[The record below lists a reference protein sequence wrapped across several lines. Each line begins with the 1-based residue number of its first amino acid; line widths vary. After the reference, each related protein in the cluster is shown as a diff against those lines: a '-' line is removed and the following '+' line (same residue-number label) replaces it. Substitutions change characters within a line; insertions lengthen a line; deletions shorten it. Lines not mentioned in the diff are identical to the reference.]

1 MGHAR
6 CDRAV
11 RLLQQASSSDRAGT
25 GSHGWTTPVQD
36 TPAGQAFSGSHPPP
50 PVPARD
56 HHRTT
61 GSLTVIPADIP
72 PGPTAPNQTT
82 RNGMPSQPD
91 LARPYWTG
99 LSGRLAV
106 IS

>member
-11 RLLQQASSSDRAGT
+11 RLLHQASSSDRAGA
-25 GSHGWTTPVQD
+25 GSHGWTSPVQD
-36 TPAGQAFSGSHPPP
+36 THAGQSFSGSHPPP

-61 GSLTVIPADIP
+61 GSLTVILAVIP
-72 PGPTAPNQTT
+72 QATTAPNQTGLT
-82 RNGMPSQPD
+82 RIVDQPE
-91 LARPYWTG
+91 LPRPYWTG